1 MRLPMLWLSTFFV
14 LCTFAVLDAAAF
26 AWSAS
31 LLSGYQLAGALLTV
45 FLIEAGAVITLWRMR
60 AR

>member
-1 MRLPMLWLSTFFV
+1 MLWLSTFFV